1 MEDEF
6 IDGASVFAL
15 WRDIEIYGIFLGKAA
30 PKYRA
35 SDEVA
40 DGIHKEHWWR
50 PGEVGSFVN
59 KTSREASSNLTGTK
73 IRTSEIPHGY
83 PLDSIL
89 CVSVSWTGTKL
100 CS

>member
-40 DGIHKEHWWR
+40 DGIDKEHWRR
-50 PGEVGSFVN
+50 PGAVGSFVN
-59 KTSREASSNLTGTK
+59 KASREASSNLAGTK
-73 IRTSEIPHGY
+73 ICKCK
-83 PLDSIL
+83 IL
-89 CVSVSWTGTKL
+89 YRRPVNRPFRL
-100 CS
+100 LLADQ

>member
-1 MEDEF
+1 
-6 IDGASVFAL
+6 
-15 WRDIEIYGIFLGKAA
+15 
-30 PKYRA
+30 
-35 SDEVA
+35 
-40 DGIHKEHWWR
+40 
-50 PGEVGSFVN
+50 VGPFVN
-59 KTSREASSNLTGTK
+59 KASREARSNLAGAK